1 MNTEKHWNNVARTL
15 LLNKKIVNVRY
26 MTTEEAK
33 NIGWDKRSVVF
44 VLDDGSMCFISM
56 DDEGNNGG
64 SLFYQNQDINSGVL
78 PTLGL

>member
-15 LLNKKIVNVRY
+15 FLNKKIVNVRY
-26 MTTEEAK
+26 MTTEEAE

>member
-26 MTTEEAK
+26 MTTEEAE

>member
-1 MNTEKHWNNVARTL
+1 MNTDKYWNDVASKL
-15 LLNKKIVNVRY
+15 LLNKKIVHVRY
-26 MTTEEAK
+26 MTKEEADDM
-33 NIGWDKRSVVF
+33 GWDKRPVVI

-78 PTLGL
+78 PTL